1 MLRLQLYYIL
11 SEVNMFGIDDAISSV
26 SNLAS
31 TVVDKIYPDATEIEK
46 IKLNALAAE
55 MDNQYKLVLGQLEIN
70 KEEAQ
75 HSSFFVAGARPAAL
89 WVGVISL
96 FYAGVGLSMLNWV
109 TSVVHL
115 PPFPML
121 SDTASEGILYG
132 LLGLGGLRSVDK
144 FKGVDTKKV
153 SKQGLL

>member
-1 MLRLQLYYIL
+1 
-11 SEVNMFGIDDAISSV
+11 MFGIDDAITSV

-46 IKLNALAAE
+46 IKLNALATE
-55 MDNQYKLVLGQLEIN
+55 MDNQYKLILSQIEVN
-70 KEEAQ
+70 KVEAA

-89 WVGVISL
+89 WVGVLSL
-96 FYAGVGLSMLNWV
+96 FYAGVGLSILNWITTV
-109 TSVVHL
+109 FHL
-115 PPFPML
+115 PQFPML

-132 LLGLGGLRSVDK
+132 LLGLGGLRSIDK

-153 SKQGLL
+153 K